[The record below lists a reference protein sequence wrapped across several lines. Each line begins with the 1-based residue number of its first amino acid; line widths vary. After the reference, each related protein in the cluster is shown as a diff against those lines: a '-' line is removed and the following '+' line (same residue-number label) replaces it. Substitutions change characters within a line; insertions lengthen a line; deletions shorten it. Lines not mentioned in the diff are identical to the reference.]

1 MSIRARRSRAVS
13 AAEYEELQELVF
25 ELVRERLR
33 KAVGKGGMWSIS
45 LRKPADTDTVFGEAV
60 AERLAWDVAAHIAPQ
75 KQRASAH
82 SAGGGESIES
92 TEELFERRMNA
103 EERAEA
109 ALAELVAADSIN
121 PPEWAR
127 YAPPSPETLVAS
139 VLPANPESARS
150 RPRRLVA

>member
-60 AERLAWDVAAHIAPQ
+60 AERLAWDVAAHIAP
-75 KQRASAH
+75 KKARPNAH
-82 SAGGGESIES
+82 SAES
-92 TEELFERRMNA
+92 TEEIFERRMNE

-109 ALAELVAADSIN
+109 ALAELIAADSIN

-139 VLPANPESARS
+139 VLPAGPSSVRS